1 MAMRLYLE
9 LSVVKELNLINAM
22 LAISKSEK
30 AEELLKALEYET
42 SKPID
47 TVLDRLSNIR
57 TLFKAKHFDLAS
69 DEITSLVDLMNR
81 KIFSFK
87 CDKTWYSLERTI
99 HKNIRY
105 CQFCDKNVYQIEN
118 EFDLKKHLK
127 SNDCIYF
134 LGDVDTPKSCQITET
149 GKEVIISFDSTET
162 RLMGA
167 PEHTIR
173 V

>member
-1 MAMRLYLE
+1 MAMRLFLE
-9 LSVVKELNLINAM
+9 LSVVKELNLINSM
-22 LAISKSEK
+22 LAISNNEK
-30 AEELLKALEYET
+30 AKQLLESLEYET
-42 SKPID
+42 SEPID
-47 TVLDRLSNIR
+47 TVLDRLNNIR
-57 TLFKAKHFDLAS
+57 SLFNEKEFDLAS

-87 CDKTWYSLERTI
+87 CNRTWFSLQRTI

-127 SNDCIYF
+127 ANDCIYF

>member
-1 MAMRLYLE
+1 MRLYLE
-9 LSVVKELNLINAM
+9 LSLVKELNLINSM
-22 LAISKSEK
+22 LAISNSEK
-30 AEELLKALEYET
+30 AKELLEKLEYDT
-42 SKPID
+42 SEPID
-47 TVLDRLSNIR
+47 TVLDRLSSIR
-57 TLFKAKHFDLAS
+57 TLFNVKDFDLAS
-69 DEITSLVDLMNR
+69 YEITSLVDLMNR

-127 SNDCIYF
+127 ANDCIYF

-149 GKEVIISFDSTET
+149 GKEVIINFDPNET

-167 PEHTIR
+167 PEPTIR